1 MTLRQ
6 QLLLVCL
13 SLLILPTAV
22 FLFVGELDR
31 NLRQSQERETQARS
45 AAAANSLATNLQW
58 SDHRARPESKTLFAG
73 LLTNGIL
80 LDGYAHDWSAFEY
93 QPREFKYA
101 HNKITFDE
109 QDLANANSFSVHS
122 ATRFG
127 RLYLFLRVTDDKLLY
142 HRPRLQ
148 KNTTGDN
155 VIIRVPDD
163 TGRIRRITFQWSAP
177 GQVTGR
183 YFGEVDEGERPIL
196 TDSNFRAVLAET
208 ERGYN
213 VEIRMPLPQGGEFGL
228 SVVDIDELQ
237 GLERW
242 IGMFDP
248 GEVDDTGQLKTISTQ
263 VNTIL
268 ASVTEPGDRI
278 RVFDSQG
285 WLRGD
290 SDSRKPDAVIRKFDP
305 ADASIFDAVMY
316 RFIAWSLSKNLSVG
330 IIPEVESGKLGHSE
344 FEMFSELADG
354 ARFLQDQYQRIY
366 LTSLARIE
374 VDNNL
379 HGYVLLQRPR
389 ASASA
394 ITEAAILNLVKIFG
408 LAVILV
414 AACFALFASLLSY
427 RVRRLRNQIESSV
440 SADGQIKKRFK
451 RSHAADEIGD
461 VSRSFDNIV
470 TRLGNYTNYLRS
482 LGSRLSH
489 ELRTPLS
496 VVATSLEGIDKT
508 TLDATTLAAIERAGQ
523 GASRLQKLIRNLSEA
538 SSLEQT
544 ILRADTSLV
553 DIRQWLFAAQEVYQ
567 GIYPNREIAVDWID
581 DGQCQIEASVE
592 LLHQMFDKL
601 LSNAVDF
608 SEEGSVIVLRLRCQS
623 QSAANTVSVMVENT
637 GTLLPDNLRDELF
650 EPMVSERQVRDDQ
663 PHMGLGLYIVKLI
676 ADFHY
681 AAVSARNLP
690 GTNTVRVTIVFPIG
704 SRR

>member
-13 SLLILPTAV
+13 SLLILPAAV

-45 AAAANSLATNLQW
+45 TAAANSLGADLHW
-58 SDHRARPESKTLFAG
+58 SDRLARPESKTLFAG

-101 HNKITFDE
+101 HNKITLDQE
-109 QDLANANSFSVHS
+109 DLASANSFVVHA
-122 ATRFG
+122 ATRYG
-127 RLYLFLRVTDDKLLY
+127 RLYLFLRVTDDALTY

-148 KNTTGDN
+148 KLATGDN
-155 VIIRVPDD
+155 VIIRVLGDD
-163 TGRIRRITFQWSAP
+163 GNIKRITFQWSAP
-177 GQVTGR
+177 GEVIGR
-183 YFGEVDEGERPIL
+183 YYGEVDEGERPIL
-196 TDSNFRAVLAET
+196 TDSNYRAVLAET
-208 ERGYN
+208 THGYN
-213 VEIRMPLPQGGEFGL
+213 VELRMPLPKDNQFGL
-228 SVVDIDELQ
+228 SVVDIDATN

-242 IGMFDP
+242 TGMFDP
-248 GEVDDTGQLKTISTQ
+248 AEEDDTGQLKSINPS
-263 VNTIL
+263 VNSIL
-268 ASVTEPGDRI
+268 ASLTEPGDRI

-290 SDSRKPDAVIRKFDP
+290 SDSRMPDAVIRRFDP
-305 ADASIFDAVMY
+305 ARANIFDAVVY
-316 RFIAWSLSKNLSVG
+316 RFIAWSLSKNLSAG
-330 IIPEVESGKLGHSE
+330 TLPEIGSGKLGHNE
-344 FEMFSELADG
+344 FELFTDLDD
-354 ARFLQDQYQRIY
+354 RVRVLQDKYQR
-366 LTSLARIE
+366 LFFTALARIE
-374 VDNNL
+374 SDDNL

-394 ITEAAILNLVKIFG
+394 FTEVAILNLVKIFG

-414 AACFALFASLLSY
+414 ATCFALFASLLSY
-427 RVRRLRNQIESSV
+427 RVRRLRDQIESTV
-440 SADGQIKKRFK
+440 STDGQIKKRFK
-451 RSHAADEIGD
+451 RSRAADEIGD

-496 VVATSLEGIDKT
+496 VVSTSLEGIDKT
-508 TLDATTLAAIERAGQ
+508 TLDASTRASIERAGQ

-553 DIRQWLFAAQEVYQ
+553 DIGQWLFAAREVYQ
-567 GIYPNREIAVDWID
+567 GIYPNRQIAIDSLDDNPCMVD
-581 DGQCQIEASVE
+581 ASVE

-608 SEEGSVIVLRLRCQS
+608 SEEGSVIVLRVRRQP
-623 QSAANTVSVMVENT
+623 QTVAVMVENT
-637 GTLLPDNLRDELF
+637 GTLLPDHLREELF
-650 EPMVSERQVRDDQ
+650 QPMVSERQVRDDQ

-676 ADFHY
+676 ADFHR
-681 AAVSARNLP
+681 ARVTARNLP
-690 GTNTVRVTIVFPIG
+690 EHKVVRITIVFPLL
-704 SRR
+704 